1 MDNLKNLQGNE
12 FYGVFVVLVLLVL
25 FLVQVG
31 SWVHLSNRKEGFDA
45 RTAGW
50 HPATGGPPGAS
61 YHALN
66 DHTGSSGDYT
76 GHDRHNYSESDM
88 ALKQPELYNDMYAP
102 ESFLNS
108 RFPGPEFADDSA
120 RMISGL
126 TAPLYAKVRSHEQQ
140 LAGLTHAV
148 NPNEIV
154 QGGSGAESYISEACN
169 HDPYSNPA
177 SHHPGAGCGGSHSF
191 AHDTSETA
199 LLHALGN

>member
-1 MDNLKNLQGNE
+1 MENIEKLQDSKW
-12 FYGVFVVLVLLVL
+12 YGLVVVLILMVL

-31 SWVHLSNRKEGFDA
+31 SWFHLSGGKEGFDA

-76 GHDRHNYSESDM
+76 GHDRHNYSELDM
-88 ALKQPELYNDMYAP
+88 AVAQPELYLDMYAP

-108 RFPGPEFADDSA
+108 RFPGPEFAEDSA

-126 TAPLYAKVRSHEQQ
+126 TAPLYAKIRSHEQQ
-140 LAGLTHAV
+140 LAGLTHTV

-154 QGGSGAESYISEACN
+154 QGGSESYITEACDHN
-169 HDPYSNPA
+169 PYSNPA
-177 SHHPGAGCGGSHSF
+177 SQHPGSACGGSHSF
-191 AHDTSETA
+191 AHDTSETG
-199 LLHALGN
+199 LYNALGN